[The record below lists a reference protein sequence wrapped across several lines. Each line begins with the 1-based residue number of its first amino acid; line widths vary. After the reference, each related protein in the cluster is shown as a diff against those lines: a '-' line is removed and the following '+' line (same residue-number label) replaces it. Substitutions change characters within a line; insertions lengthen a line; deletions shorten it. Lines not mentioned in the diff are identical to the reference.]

1 MPDITMC
8 CNYNCPMKKKCY
20 RYRAV
25 PEEMWQSFALFKPSV
40 LDDGRTECDYYWE
53 VDEAK
58 DRTLSTEVVD
68 NRYER
73 DGKWKGLLEDN
84 DAEK

>member
-8 CNYNCPMKKKCY
+8 CNYGCPLKEKCY

-25 PEEMWQSFALFKPSV
+25 PDPYWQSFAMYKPEERVGSPV
-40 LDDGRTECDYYWE
+40 KVMDAQCFWQIDWVNDKILPLD
-53 VDEAK
+53 
-58 DRTLSTEVVD
+58 VVD

-73 DGKWKGLLEDN
+73 DEKWQGL
-84 DAEK
+84 K

>member
-8 CNYNCPMKKKCY
+8 CNYDCPFKSKCY

-25 PEEMWQSFALFKPSV
+25 PDPDWQSFAYFKPTIV
-40 LDDGRTECDYYWE
+40 NIEGGMATQCHHQWM

-58 DRTLSTEVVD
+58 DRLLPTEVVD

-73 DGKWKGLLEDN
+73 DSKWRGIK
-84 DAEK
+84 

>member
-8 CNYNCPMKKKCY
+8 CNFECPLKSKCY

-25 PEEMWQSFALFKPSV
+25 PDTDRQSFALFKPQERMFGKY
-40 LDDGRTECDYYWE
+40 DDKIIDCEYFWQ
-53 VDEAK
+53 VDEMHDK
-58 DRTLSTEVVD
+58 TLATSIVD

-73 DGKWKGLLEDN
+73 DGKWRGL
-84 DAEK
+84 K